1 MNSTPGEW
9 MALRRTAVFVSVDLL
24 IAGHLNA
31 TYDFAKKAAHAA
43 DENFSSF
50 DGK

>member
-1 MNSTPGEW
+1 MNSTLEEW
-9 MALRRTAVFVSVDLL
+9 MAPRRTTVLVSVTLL
-24 IAGHLNA
+24 FRGNLNA

-43 DENFSSF
+43 DENFSSL